1 MVTICRLG
9 LASRLWLLSA
19 ATLIASPIAAAT
31 LTLKPPLAM
40 AALVCYYLFAETW
53 YTNMLPLTFL
63 HVKMESILRGRK
75 FVSQVCD
82 PLHCHRGGCRA
93 RASSHGNCSLSLL
106 HEPGEPQLESFS

>member
-53 YTNMLPLTFL
+53 SLTFL
-63 HVKMESILRGRK
+63 HVKMISMLRGRK

-106 HEPGEPQLESFS
+106 HEPGEP